1 MNPDIAQASAAAN
14 RIRNMRKTE
23 SIEGRCL
30 PLVFDDEKDEDGVK
44 IDLQNVWFRYPTR
57 DVPVL
62 NGLNLTVSN
71 SYTPRDPN
79 SNFSRSRKDNLQLS
93 LDHLVSILG
102 SFDSLR

>member
-1 MNPDIAQASAAAN
+1 
-14 RIRNMRKTE
+14 MRKTE

-71 SYTPRDPN
+71 P
-79 SNFSRSRKDNLQLS
+79 
-93 LDHLVSILG
+93 
-102 SFDSLR
+102 